1 MPNCS
6 ESRLCQSDSVRLSV
20 TQSTN
25 QSSQLIATHFPQN
38 AVVVVGATS
47 TRRGLAC
54 HLARAWQLPLGLA
67 AVSVH
72 LPPSLAPSPSRS
84 LGFYGTLMTLL
95 GLYESNAFISHNN
108 TNGHTVHKLAL
119 PHPPTSHKYITR
131 SGCRKNKHFSLESF
145 HSQNLIKVTNSCG
158 CGGGGGLKRLKSST
172 ILKSFIHSTNS

>member
-6 ESRLCQSDSVRLSV
+6 ESRLCQSDSVRPSV

-38 AVVVVGATS
+38 AVVVVLVVVGATS

-72 LPPSLAPSPSRS
+72 LPPSLSPSPSPS

-119 PHPPTSHKYITR
+119 PHPLPPLS
-131 SGCRKNKHFSLESF
+131 
-145 HSQNLIKVTNSCG
+145 
-158 CGGGGGLKRLKSST
+158 
-172 ILKSFIHSTNS
+172 